1 MKGGVFRRQL
11 VTYIIIM
18 ILIIGLLSVLMSQYL
33 KVYFFNNKQEELT
46 NTGRQVETQLI
57 RYRRGDITREEL
69 EKQINLIGKV
79 TNSRVIIVDGRSSA
93 AAAAN
98 TGLDDELET
107 ILKRVLDGE
116 KVVRRQQYAS
126 ELSTYV
132 VVVGIPTGSANTRG
146 AVLLFSPVYEVDQ
159 ALGRVYEI
167 ILITAGMALAVGLIL
182 VWVTSRRIS
191 RPVIELSRMAEQIA
205 RGEAVADA
213 PGMADDE
220 IGHLT
225 HSFNHMKNRL
235 AETDRMRREFIAGVS
250 HELRTPLTSVRGF
263 IQGILDGVICAEDRE
278 KYLRMAFDETNRLT
292 RLTNDLLDLTKLE
305 AGVIK
310 LNKQKIE
317 LYELIDD
324 SILTVCR
331 SSGKD
336 ILDSRV
342 TVTPEKL
349 SLQADPDRL
358 KQVLINLLSNACR
371 YTPDGGR
378 IEVAAELAGSKVRIL
393 VKDNGI
399 GIPAAELPFIF
410 EKFYRV
416 DKSRNSSAGG
426 SGLGLSIVKDL
437 VELHGGSITARSA
450 AGQGTVFEIIL
461 PRGEFPDSF

>member
-1 MKGGVFRRQL
+1 MRGGVFRRLL

-18 ILIIGLLSVLMSQYL
+18 IISIGLLSVLMSQYL

-69 EKQINLIGKV
+69 EKQINVIGKV
-79 TNSRVIIVDGRSSA
+79 TNSRIIIVDGRSSG

-98 TGLDDELET
+98 TGLDDDLET

-116 KVVRRQQYAS
+116 KVVRRQHFAS

-132 VVVGIPTGSANTRG
+132 VAVGLPTGSANTRG
-146 AVLLFSPVYEVDQ
+146 AILLFSPVYEVDQ

-167 ILITAGMALAVGLIL
+167 ILITAGIALAVGLIL

-225 HSFNHMKNRL
+225 RSFNYMKNRL
-235 AETDRMRREFIAGVS
+235 SETDRMRREFIAGVS

-263 IQGILDGVICAEDRE
+263 IQGILDGVICTEDRE
-278 KYLRMAFDETNRLT
+278 KYLRLAFDETNRLT

-310 LNKQKIE
+310 LNKQMIE
-317 LYELIDD
+317 LQELIDD

-336 ILDSRV
+336 ILASRV
-342 TVTPEKL
+342 TVTPEDL

-371 YTPDGGR
+371 YTPDSGR
-378 IEVAAELAGSKVRIL
+378 IEVAAELTGSKVRIL

-410 EKFYRV
+410 EKFYRI

-437 VELHGGSITARSA
+437 VELHGGSITASSA

-461 PRGEFPDSF
+461 PWG